1 MITTAQDVAL
11 DPGRGLAIIDV
22 DEVLALFVQGFR
34 AYLAPRGVEL
44 RMTSFSLFGN
54 MYADGSEGALD
65 RPASKLLLDAFFAE
79 GCGEIEP
86 APGAVD
92 GLAALARIAQVVILT
107 NAPESARNHR
117 CAWLERHGMPYPL
130 ILNEGGKGPA
140 VAVMTGRVGGAAMF
154 VDDLLPNLDSVAEAA
169 PRVARF
175 QMIADP
181 MLRAFAPSAPARHA
195 RVDDWG
201 ELVETARATVFGS

>member
-54 MYADGSEGALD
+54 MYETGAAQALE
-65 RPASKLLLDAFFAE
+65 RTASKGLLDAFFAE

-86 APGAVD
+86 APGAVA
-92 GLAALARIAQVVILT
+92 GLAALSRSAQVVILT
-107 NAPESARNHR
+107 NAPESARRHR
-117 CAWLERHGMPYPL
+117 AAWLMRHGMPYPL

-140 VAVMTGRVGGAAMF
+140 VAAMAARVGGAVMF

-169 PRVARF
+169 PQVARF

-181 MLRAFAPSAPARHA
+181 LLRPLAPSAPDRHT

-201 ELVETARATVFGS
+201 ELVETARSVFRA